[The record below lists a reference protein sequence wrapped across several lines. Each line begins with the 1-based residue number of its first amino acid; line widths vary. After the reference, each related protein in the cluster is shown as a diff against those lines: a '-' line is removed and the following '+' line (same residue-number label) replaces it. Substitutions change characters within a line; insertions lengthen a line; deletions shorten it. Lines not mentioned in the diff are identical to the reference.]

1 MRRFLVGLLATI
13 GGLALLAIAGAALAV
28 WFFLP
33 AGPPELPERIVLD
46 LDLREGLPEVPS
58 GDPLSVLGLEQEL
71 TLSDAVLALDR
82 AASDERVRGVV
93 ARLDG
98 DAPGF
103 AQAQELREAIGR
115 LRAAGKFAIAFA
127 DSFGEFAPGTRGYYL
142 AAAFEEVA
150 LQPLGALGL
159 TALLIETPFLRGL
172 LEKIGVQPDLEKRG
186 AYKTAADTFTE
197 RGLTP
202 AHREMLN
209 SIADSLVGQVEA
221 GIAEGRSLEPDGV
234 ARLAGGGPYSAD
246 EALAA
251 RLIDYQR
258 YWDEV
263 IEEAERRAGEG
274 SLRIQLVDYLGATQA
289 AVEAEA
295 PVVAMVYG
303 VGQIQRGDS
312 EYGTAQGWI
321 MGGDTVAGAL
331 AEAIDDPEVD
341 AILFRIDSGGGSA
354 VASET
359 IGRQVR
365 RAIAAGKPVI
375 ASMGEVA
382 ASGGYWIAMD
392 ASSIVARPATLTGSI
407 GVLAGKPVLAGLWDK
422 LGVEW
427 GTVQRGE
434 SASMWSLNK
443 PFSPQG
449 RARLEAFL
457 DRVYDAFVEGVAR
470 GRELPADEVRE
481 VAQGRVWTGQQAAEL
496 GLVDQL
502 GGFAQALALAK
513 EAAGAAPDEAVELRP
528 FPRARST
535 LEQILALLEGPFSG
549 LALLQQRL
557 SANPVPGVLS
567 APPLSI
573 R

>member
-13 GGLALLAIAGAALAV
+13 GGLALLAIAGAALAI
-28 WFFLP
+28 WFFLA

-58 GDPLSVLGLEQEL
+58 GDPLSVLGLEPEL
-71 TLSDAVLALDR
+71 TVSDAVLALDR

-103 AQAQELREAIGR
+103 AQAQELREAILR
-115 LRAAGKFAIAFA
+115 LRAAGKFTIAFA
-127 DSFGEFAPGTRGYYL
+127 DSFGEFGPGTRGYYL
-142 AAAFEEVA
+142 ASAFEEVA

-159 TALLIETPFLRGL
+159 TGLLIETPFVRGL

-186 AYKTAADTFTE
+186 AYKTAADMFTE
-197 RGLTP
+197 GGLTP
-202 AHREMLN
+202 AHREMLG

-221 GIAEGRSLEPDGV
+221 GIAEGRSLEPGAV

-251 RLIDYQR
+251 KLIDHQR

-274 SLRIQLVDYLGATQA
+274 SLRIPLVDYLGAAQA

-375 ASMGEVA
+375 ASMGELA

-407 GVLAGKPVLAGLWDK
+407 GVLAGKPVLAGLWDE

-434 SASMWSLNK
+434 NASMWSLNM

-513 EAAGAAPDEAVELRP
+513 EAAGAAPDEAVELRA

-557 SANPVPGVLS
+557 SASPVPGVLS

>member
-1 MRRFLVGLLATI
+1 MRRFLIGLLATI
-13 GGLALLAIAGAALAV
+13 GGLALLAIAGGALAI
-28 WFFLP
+28 WLLMP

-46 LDLREGLPEVPS
+46 LDLREGLPEVPPS
-58 GDPLSVLGLEQEL
+58 DPLIVLGLQEQL
-71 TLSDAVLALDR
+71 TLSDVVLALDR
-82 AASDERVRGVV
+82 AAADERVRGVV

-103 AQAQELREAIGR
+103 AQAQELREAVQR

-127 DSFGEFAPGTRGYYL
+127 DSFGEFGPGTRGYYL
-142 AAAFEEVA
+142 ASAFEQID

-159 TALLIETPFLRGL
+159 TGLLIETPFLRGL
-172 LEKIGVQPDLEKRG
+172 LEKVGVQPDLDKRG
-186 AYKTAADTFTE
+186 AYKTAADMFTE

-202 AHREMLN
+202 ANREMLS
-209 SIADSLVGQVEA
+209 SIADSLIGQIEA
-221 GIAEGRSLEPDGV
+221 GIAEGRSLEPGEV
-234 ARLAGGGPYSAD
+234 ARLAGAGPYSAD
-246 EALAA
+246 EALSA
-251 RLIDYQR
+251 RLIDHQR

-263 IEEAERRAGEG
+263 VEEAQGRAGEG
-274 SLRIQLVDYLGATQA
+274 SRRIRVADYLGATHMGL
-289 AVEAEA
+289 EAEA
-295 PVVAMVYG
+295 PVVGLVYG

-312 EYGTAQGWI
+312 EYGPAQGWI

-331 AEAIDDPEVD
+331 ADAIDDPEVD

-359 IGRQVR
+359 ISRQVR

-422 LGVEW
+422 LEVEW
-427 GTVQRGE
+427 GMVQRGE
-434 SASMWSLNK
+434 NASMWSLNL

-457 DRVYDAFVEGVAR
+457 DRIYDAFVDGVAR
-470 GRELPADEVRE
+470 GRKLPVEKVRE
-481 VAQGRVWTGQQAAEL
+481 VAQGRVWTGQQAAAF

-502 GGFAQALALAK
+502 GGFAQALVLAK
-513 EAAGAAPDEAVELRP
+513 EAAGAAPDQPVELRS

-535 LEQILALLEGPFSG
+535 LEQLLALLNGPFSG
-549 LALLQQRL
+549 LALLQERL
-557 SANPVPGVLS
+557 ATVPMPGVLH

>member
-13 GGLALLAIAGAALAV
+13 GGLALLAIAGAALAI
-28 WFFLP
+28 WFFLA

-46 LDLREGLPEVPS
+46 LDLREGLPEVRS
-58 GDPLSVLGLEQEL
+58 GDPLSVLGLEPEL
-71 TLSDAVLALDR
+71 TVSDAVLALDR

-103 AQAQELREAIGR
+103 AQAQELRDAILR
-115 LRAAGKFAIAFA
+115 LRAAGKFTIAFA
-127 DSFGEFAPGTRGYYL
+127 DSFGEFGPGTRGYYL
-142 AAAFEEVA
+142 ASAFEEVA

-159 TALLIETPFLRGL
+159 TGLLIETPFLRSL

-186 AYKTAADTFTE
+186 AYKTAADMFTE
-197 RGLTP
+197 GGLTP
-202 AHREMLN
+202 AHREMLG

-221 GIAEGRSLEPDGV
+221 GIAEGRSLEPGAV
-234 ARLAGGGPYSAD
+234 ASLAGGGPYSAD

-251 RLIDYQR
+251 KLIDHQR

-274 SLRIQLVDYLGATQA
+274 SLRIPLVDYLGAAQA

-365 RAIAAGKPVI
+365 RAIAAGKPV
-375 ASMGEVA
+375 
-382 ASGGYWIAMD
+382 
-392 ASSIVARPATLTGSI
+392 
-407 GVLAGKPVLAGLWDK
+407 LAGLWDK

-434 SASMWSLNK
+434 NASMWSLNM

-449 RARLEAFL
+449 RARLEGFL

-470 GRELPADEVRE
+470 GRELPAEEVRE

-513 EAAGAAPDEAVELRP
+513 EAAGAAPDEEVELRA

-549 LALLQQRL
+549 LALLQHRL